1 MQEEKVR
8 NIYITTNVSCNLR
21 CIYCYEDKSS
31 TEIFDI
37 NKTKEKLIQL
47 LSVKTDGVTIV
58 NFHGGEPFLVFDQ
71 IRELCEW
78 MWTQEVPE
86 KYVFFATTNG
96 TKVHGHIQEW
106 LTKNKDRF
114 IAGLSLDG
122 NREMQNTNRSNSFD
136 QIDIDFFVRTW
147 PGQGVKM
154 TVSPLTIGML
164 ADGIIFLHS
173 VGIHHILVNCAYMV
187 NWNEPRFAKL
197 YQRELKKLSKF
208 YLENPKLERD
218 TIFSLPFPLLLSKD
232 ARTRKW
238 CGAGTEVQAFDI
250 DGRKYP
256 CHLFFESVCGKEK
269 SEGWYDI
276 DFSNPAVYISKE
288 CSECPIYPTCPT
300 CYGANY
306 IERSDIGRRDMSL
319 CTLEKIRTLEVAKF
333 EYNRI
338 MSSSEEEADLSPKEL
353 QTRINTLEALSKI
366 EPLLKDIEKELSD
379 SL

>member
-136 QIDIDFFVRTW
+136 QI
-147 PGQGVKM
+147 
-154 TVSPLTIGML
+154 
-164 ADGIIFLHS
+164 
-173 VGIHHILVNCAYMV
+173 
-187 NWNEPRFAKL
+187 
-197 YQRELKKLSKF
+197 
-208 YLENPKLERD
+208 
-218 TIFSLPFPLLLSKD
+218 
-232 ARTRKW
+232 
-238 CGAGTEVQAFDI
+238 
-250 DGRKYP
+250 
-256 CHLFFESVCGKEK
+256 
-269 SEGWYDI
+269 
-276 DFSNPAVYISKE
+276 
-288 CSECPIYPTCPT
+288 
-300 CYGANY
+300 
-306 IERSDIGRRDMSL
+306 
-319 CTLEKIRTLEVAKF
+319 
-333 EYNRI
+333 
-338 MSSSEEEADLSPKEL
+338 
-353 QTRINTLEALSKI
+353 
-366 EPLLKDIEKELSD
+366 
-379 SL
+379 